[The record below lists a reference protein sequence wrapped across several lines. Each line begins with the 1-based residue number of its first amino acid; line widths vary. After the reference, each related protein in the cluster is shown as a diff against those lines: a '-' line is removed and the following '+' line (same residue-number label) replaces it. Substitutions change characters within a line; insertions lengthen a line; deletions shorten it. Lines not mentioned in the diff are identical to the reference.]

1 MARTLARPAEAGA
14 SPVPSLDLL
23 AGVHADAQRTCL
35 ALASLMELL
44 QGCPAD
50 HSLTAGGLRSLL
62 EPIWSGLDSVCMDL
76 GTATGS
82 ISFN

>member
-1 MARTLARPAEAGA
+1 MARTLSRPADAGT

-23 AGVHADAQRTCL
+23 AGVHADAQRACL
-35 ALASLMELL
+35 ALAGVMELL

-76 GTATGS
+76 GTATNAP
-82 ISFN
+82 IQ

>member
-1 MARTLARPAEAGA
+1 MARTLSRPADAGTV
-14 SPVPSLDLL
+14 PVPSLDLL
-23 AGVHADAQRTCL
+23 AGVHADAQRACL
-35 ALASLMELL
+35 ALASVMELL

-76 GTATGS
+76 GTATNAP
-82 ISFN
+82 IQ